1 MVKWSLYI
9 IVLPFMVWL
18 LDSVQL
24 NALFK
29 KNRVLQARLFYIVI
43 VFILSYLL
51 VNFIYDFIGV
61 INL

>member
-9 IVLPFMVWL
+9 IVLPFIVWL

>member
-9 IVLPFMVWL
+9 IVLPFIVWL

-29 KNRVLQARLFYIVI
+29 KNRVLQARLFYIVL

>member
-9 IVLPFMVWL
+9 IVLPFIVWL

-29 KNRVLQARLFYIVI
+29 KNRILQARLFYIVL

>member
-29 KNRVLQARLFYIVI
+29 KNRVLQARFFYIVI

>member
-24 NALFK
+24 NVLFK
-29 KNRVLQARLFYIVI
+29 KNRVLQARFFYIVI

>member
-29 KNRVLQARLFYIVI
+29 KNRVLQARFFYIVI
-43 VFILSYLL
+43 VFILSYFL

>member
-24 NALFK
+24 NVLFK